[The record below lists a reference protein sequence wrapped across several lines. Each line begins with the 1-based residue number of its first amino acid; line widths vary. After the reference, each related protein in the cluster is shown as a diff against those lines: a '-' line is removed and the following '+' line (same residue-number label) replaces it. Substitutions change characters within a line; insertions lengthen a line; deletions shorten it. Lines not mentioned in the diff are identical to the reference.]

1 MTGLAAHILP
11 FFHTLLSLFATGEQA
26 TIVFAGDAMQHKAQ
40 IDGARR
46 ADGSYDYT
54 GCFDAVRPY
63 IESADYAV
71 VNFEAS
77 LGGKPYSGYPCRSS
91 SMNLQRV

>member
-26 TIVFAGDAMQHKAQ
+26 TIVFAGDAMQHKAK

-46 ADGSYDYT
+46 ADG
-54 GCFDAVRPY
+54 
-63 IESADYAV
+63 
-71 VNFEAS
+71 
-77 LGGKPYSGYPCRSS
+77 
-91 SMNLQRV
+91 